1 MNRFLIIVLG
11 MSLVTY
17 IPRVLPMLLLKDKEL
32 PKFLKSFLSYIPYAV
47 LGALIF
53 PGILDS
59 TGSLITSISGGIAAL
74 IVSLFKVNVIFI
86 VLAGILTSYVFRL
99 LI

>member
-1 MNRFLIIVLG
+1 MNKFLMIVLG

-32 PKFLKSFLSYIPYAV
+32 PKSLKNFLSYIPYAV

-59 TGSLITSISGGIAAL
+59 TGSLFTSISGGIAAL
-74 IVSLFKVNVIFI
+74 IVSMFKVNVIFV
-86 VLAGILTSYVFRL
+86 VLAGILASYVFQ
-99 LI
+99 IFI

>member
-1 MNRFLIIVLG
+1 MNKFLVVVFG

-17 IPRVLPMLLLKDKEL
+17 VPRVLPMLLLKDKGL
-32 PKFLKSFLSYIPYAV
+32 PKSLRNFLSYIPYAV

-74 IVSLFKVNVIFI
+74 IVSLFKVNVIF
-86 VLAGILTSYVFRL
+86 VVFAGILTSYIFKL